1 MSDLGKIQ
9 FVKGSLRYKQAPEKS
24 IQVSVPLSG
33 NLKELDEYQITQSVN
48 LAQVYDDER
57 QASTLFLPSCK
68 FQLLFSNQYSGVTL
82 NPEAPYGP
90 FNNNLYY
97 VNQEGYKQLQ
107 LLSDTPIPWGGL
119 PQYNE
124 FNFIR
129 TDFGVNGYTS
139 GPVNHILASP
149 EDAGRY
155 NWTFYVSYPS
165 SKNYLKNLSC
175 QFPNGD
181 TLSWQPLNGLPYVMN
196 PVSIDGKKMWQ
207 FTCPCKHNLQA
218 GDYVYMPN
226 VTVVN
231 AASVPQD
238 GRNTFEIYSLGNG
251 FYGSDNTIFNIID
264 DGFYSSSDSFFD
276 NKNGQFYRVTDVDNP
291 IESRSEYYVRRHT
304 IINTY
309 DDAVVTNSGF
319 EQNAFRTVK
328 KYESADLTPNQTSR
342 ISVKEDSQSYN
353 ISFNESINI
362 NNLVDNLNRPVS
374 ELFITVINRGYF
386 GWFNYP
392 TSFPI
397 PSNSLK
403 EGWSFNLSTTNST
416 WWERSNIF
424 SNTSIG
430 VESFVLSGFVF
441 YRNRPLIPGSELNG
455 DLCEWNNITQQETVL
470 SDCYHKFAFNPY
482 IFNIGGSV
490 NNPLGYYYKPFF
502 SIKIKQYSDYIEE
515 GSAETTEGIPSYA
528 YYSENENTFFW
539 RDIYPYGFID
549 SDGNGVNFPFMNG
562 RHYPYNNFIFRII
575 PEGSNLGTTN
585 YVSVETPTIDGCE

>member
-24 IQVSVPLSG
+24 IQVSIPLSG

-68 FQLLFSNQYSGVTL
+68 FQLLFSNTYSGVTR
-82 NPEAPYGP
+82 NPDAPYPP

-139 GPVNHILASP
+139 GLDYHILASP
-149 EDAGRY
+149 EDASRY
-155 NWTFYVSYPS
+155 NWFFYVSYAS

-207 FTCPCKHNLQA
+207 FSCPLKHNLQV
-218 GDYVYMPN
+218 GDYVYIPN

-231 AASVPQD
+231 ASSVPQA

-251 FYGSDNTIFNIID
+251 FYGSDNTVFNIVD
-264 DGFYSSSDSFFD
+264 DGFYSSTDSFFD
-276 NKNGQFYRVTDVDNP
+276 NKNGQFYRVTDINNP

-328 KYESADLTPNQTSR
+328 KYESADLTPNQQAR
-342 ISVKEDSQSYN
+342 ISIKEDSQSYN
-353 ISFNESINI
+353 VSFNETVDI

-392 TSFPI
+392 ASFPI

-403 EGWSFNLSTTNST
+403 EGWSFNMSTTNST

-424 SNTSIG
+424 SNTTIG
-430 VESFVLSGFVF
+430 VESFVIDGFVF
-441 YRNRPLIPGSELNG
+441 YRNRVLTLGTELNG
-455 DLCEWNNITQQETVL
+455 DLCEWNNMTQVETVL
-470 SDCYHKFAFNPY
+470 SECYHKFRFNQN
-482 IFNIGGSV
+482 IFTVGGSV
-490 NNPLGYYYKPFF
+490 DNPPGYYYKPFF
-502 SIKIKQYSDYIEE
+502 PIKIREFSDYIEE
-515 GSAETTEGIPSYA
+515 GSSETTDGIPSYA
-528 YYSENENTFFW
+528 YYSQNENTFLW
-539 RDIYPYGFID
+539 RDIYSYGFID

-562 RHYPYNNFIFRII
+562 RHYPYSNFIFRII

-585 YVSVETPTIDGCE
+585 YVEVETPTVDGCE